1 MKKGLRLG
9 AGIAAIAAMLV
20 VVAVANAAYTSPK
33 LQVTQAGATTV
44 ITASAAQTDDSTARV
59 AIYLPTGAT
68 VTTGQAPGSKIGTV
82 AAQVSALAL
91 GGALLPLAGDILIA
105 PAGAVPPATQAACT
119 QGQAP
124 TTTWLLV
131 LQAAGQT
138 INLPAFILPTV
149 GAETAL
155 GQGKIVFCLAPPDI
169 PVASGGATFGAKFLS
184 AKLTLTGG
192 VVSAVPAGVFLTFW
206 TPWQAGNGQINA
218 AGTVASPAAVAPGA
232 VSVTA
237 KRAGLGAVVAG
248 RVTQG
253 GAARPGVK
261 VAIWGGA
268 RKTGLRKLGTATT
281 KANGTYSLRTRT
293 GTFFQARAA
302 AASAAAASV
311 CAAVTPGLGG
321 VPCVNPTIN
330 AFARS
335 TSTIRK
341 K

>member
-9 AGIAAIAAMLV
+9 AAVAAVAATLV

-33 LQVTQAGATTV
+33 LQVTQAGARTV
-44 ITASAAQTDDSTARV
+44 ITASAAVTDDSTARV
-59 AIYLPTGAT
+59 AIYLPSGAT
-68 VTTGQAPGSKIGTV
+68 ITTGQAPGTKIGTV

-105 PAGAVPPATQAACT
+105 PPGAVAPATQAACT
-119 QGQAP
+119 QGQTP
-124 TTTWLLV
+124 TITWLLV

-169 PVASGGATFGAKFLS
+169 PPASGGATFGAKFLS
-184 AKLTLTGG
+184 AKLTLNA
-192 VVSAVPAGVFLTFW
+192 VVQAVPAGVFLTFW

-232 VSVTA
+232 VSITA
-237 KRAGLGAVVAG
+237 RRVGLGAVVAG

-253 GAARPGVK
+253 GAARAGAK

-268 RKTGLRKLGTATT
+268 KKTGLRKLGTATT
-281 KANGTYSLRTRT
+281 KANGTFSLRTRA

-302 AASAAAASV
+302 AGSATATSV

-335 TSTIRK
+335 SATIRK